1 MDPNSQRILGSQG
14 MLPVQY
20 VALAATLNSSGAST
34 IVVDKPAGTVEGDLM
49 VAFCLSDNAGSWT
62 GDTGW
67 TEVLDFTGGAAL
79 RIAYKV
85 ATASEPTNYT
95 FTYSGSR
102 VLRSA
107 ILTYRDAQFDTI
119 GTVSTTISGTTHTAP
134 EITVADSGS
143 ALIAVWAANDSG
155 ISWSA
160 FTSGMTFRTSNNSG
174 TASSWAIY
182 DDLDYPAGLSGSKS
196 ATISATTGSA
206 EPTVLLSLKPL

>member
-1 MDPNSQRILGSQG
+1 
-14 MLPVQY
+14 MLSVQY
-20 VALAATLNSSGAST
+20 VALAATLNPSSGST
-34 IVVDKPAGTVEGDLM
+34 VVVDRPTGTVEGDLM
-49 VAFCLSDNAGSWT
+49 VGFCLSDNTGSWT

-67 TEVLDFTGGAAL
+67 TEVLDFNGGAAL

-85 ATASEPTNYT
+85 ATASEPSSYT
-95 FTYSGSR
+95 FTYTASR
-102 VLRSA
+102 VLRGA
-107 ILTYRDAQFDTI
+107 ILTYRNAQYDTV
-119 GTVSTTISGTTHTAP
+119 GAVSTTISGSVHTAP
-134 EITVADSGS
+134 EITVAQSGS